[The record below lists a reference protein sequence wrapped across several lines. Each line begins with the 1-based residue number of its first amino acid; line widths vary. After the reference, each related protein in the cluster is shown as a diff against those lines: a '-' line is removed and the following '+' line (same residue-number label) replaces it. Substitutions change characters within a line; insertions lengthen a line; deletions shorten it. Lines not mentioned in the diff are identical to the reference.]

1 MIIFVS
7 NNSVIKINI
16 SFNFICSSKPLRRRQ
31 RDREE
36 KVRRIKEGRAGREGR
51 HIGQRAWFSQC
62 WCVSSGSSWRWVP
75 GGEDSSTVHRVPHS
89 QPVES
94 LLSSREEISYVLPL
108 ISCVLPL
115 ISRPSLLLLQLL
127 QVEFLLVIS
136 VTEMDGRSA
145 LCIAAFKTFIFHNA
159 DKMLQAS
166 PRQGTVHFKT

>member
-1 MIIFVS
+1 MDKEHGFRNAGV
-7 NNSVIKINI
+7 
-16 SFNFICSSKPLRRRQ
+16 FPL
-31 RDREE
+31 
-36 KVRRIKEGRAGREGR
+36 VRPDAGFQEVRILLQFTG
-51 HIGQRAWFSQC
+51 
-62 WCVSSGSSWRWVP
+62 
-75 GGEDSSTVHRVPHS
+75 VPHS

-159 DKMLQAS
+159 DKMLQVS
-166 PRQGTVHFKT
+166 PHQGTVHFKT